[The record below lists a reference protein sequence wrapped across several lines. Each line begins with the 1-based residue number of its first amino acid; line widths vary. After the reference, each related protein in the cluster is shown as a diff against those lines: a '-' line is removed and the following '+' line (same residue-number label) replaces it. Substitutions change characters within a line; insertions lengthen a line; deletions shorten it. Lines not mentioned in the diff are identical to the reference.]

1 MIFFFFQSIL
11 RGRTVC
17 QKGQKK
23 KNVAFT
29 EYLTEII
36 GYGGDDFFSDAEE
49 EDEQDLAESFNGDDD
64 PLPDSE
70 EERAL
75 GNLTRA
81 NTNFNTITAN
91 LTEIVSTNETSKS
104 SATRS
109 FASLMLGRIQ
119 KDSEGKKTTLL
130 VSVTPFGGDESLP
143 TAKRPSDKKVNG
155 FVNGLVPS
163 PSKCKNGENADKSEV
178 SRFTVG
184 TLSKSLPRI

>member
-1 MIFFFFQSIL
+1 MS
-11 RGRTVC
+11 
-17 QKGQKK
+17 QKDQKK
-23 KNVAFT
+23 KSVAFT
-29 EYLTEII
+29 ERLTEVI
-36 GYGGDDFFSDAEE
+36 GYGGDDFVSEGEE
-49 EDEQDLAESFNGDDD
+49 EDEQDLVESFNGDDD
-64 PLPDSE
+64 TLPDSE

-104 SATRS
+104 STTTRS

-155 FVNGLVPS
+155 FVNDLTNFTK
-163 PSKCKNGENADKSEV
+163 SKLMETDKSEV
-178 SRFTVG
+178 GILYYVRCMFDFRRPLISIVTE
-184 TLSKSLPRI
+184 